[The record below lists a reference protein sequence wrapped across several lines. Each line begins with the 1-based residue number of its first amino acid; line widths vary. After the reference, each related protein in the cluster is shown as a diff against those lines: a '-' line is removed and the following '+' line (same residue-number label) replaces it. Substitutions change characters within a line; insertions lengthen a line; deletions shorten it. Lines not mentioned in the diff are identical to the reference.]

1 MPLQSPIFL
10 ALYPLFWHEIGHII
24 MELQRANPQWKK
36 ICVAGHLPFLWDI
49 IFPADIPDF
58 PLPKKIALPKSS
70 FDAIFTYLFT
80 GTIFQGK
87 QYFSFCQKQTLLKKL
102 FGRGPYVNV
111 EDHFRK

>member
-1 MPLQSPIFL
+1 MPLQSPIFP
-10 ALYPLFWHEIGHII
+10 ALYPLFWHEIDKGAAKGQSSG
-24 MELQRANPQWKK
+24 EKNLCSRPSS
-36 ICVAGHLPFLWDI
+36 LLWDI